1 MTVPTRLLRAMFAV
15 FCSVMASGCFPNSRG
30 PLNEEKEPHFLN
42 GRSLVNAMD
51 YQGAINA
58 FGKALEVNPQSAAA
72 HFELG
77 WLYADKASDP
87 AAAIYHYQRYLQ
99 LRPGAENAETVG
111 QHIFRLKQELAK
123 AVLPM
128 PSTPGIQRDF
138 EKLAQENR
146 ALREEVERLR
156 AAYASHA
163 SGTNLPLATETVNRA
178 AQTVEAATGSSLM
191 AARPQGGS
199 QSRPS
204 PSNPAGARTHKVQS
218 GETPSSI
225 SRKYKVK
232 LDALLSA
239 NPGLDARR
247 MQVGQLLNIP
257 AS

>member
-1 MTVPTRLLRAMFAV
+1 MTLPTGYIRAILAV
-15 FCSVMASGCFPNSRG
+15 FCSVMASGCFPSSRG
-30 PLNEEKEPHFLN
+30 SLNEEKEPHFLN
-42 GRSLVNAMD
+42 GRTLVNAMD

-58 FGKALEVNPQSAAA
+58 FGKALEVNPHSAAA

-87 AAAIYHYQRYLQ
+87 ASAIYHYQKYLK
-99 LRPGAENAETVG
+99 LRPSAENAETVE

-138 EKLAQENR
+138 ERLAQENR
-146 ALREEVERLR
+146 ALQEELDRLR

-163 SGTNLPLATETVNRA
+163 AGTNQLLAAETANRA
-178 AQTVEAATGSSLM
+178 AQIVEPASGSNLM
-191 AARPQGGS
+191 ASRPQAAS
-199 QSRPS
+199 QNRPS
-204 PSNPAGARTHKVQS
+204 VRTHKVQS

-225 SRKYKVK
+225 ARKYQVK
-232 LDALLSA
+232 LDRLLSV
-239 NPGLDARR
+239 NPGLDPRR